1 MTLCFNTISS
11 VFDYLPLHHLK
22 HHLKENMEV
31 KLTKAEPEFLKTPP
45 ESMSGIVFGTKF
57 SDHMFCMEWED
68 GKGWHN
74 AEIKPYGPLL
84 MEPSAMV
91 LHYAQMAFEGLKAYR
106 TDSGENVL
114 FRPRENF
121 KRMNRTAQRMCLPE
135 LNIDNVLDALK
146 QLLRL
151 DSAWVPHES
160 GTTLYIRPTI
170 VATEEAIG
178 LKVSSKYLFFI
189 IMSPVGP
196 YYSQGF
202 NPVKIM
208 VSDKY
213 VRAVPGG
220 VGYAKTGGNY
230 AASILAEKEAKE
242 LGYTQVLWLDAVE
255 RRYIEEVGA
264 MNIFFVIN
272 DEIVTPQLTGSILP
286 GITRM
291 SVLELGKHWGLKV
304 SERRISIDEVFSG
317 LKDGSVSEVFGAGTA
332 AVISPVGVLS
342 YKGEEYQVANGETGP
357 LSTRFFEQLTGIQYG
372 KETDSFGWV
381 ESI

>member
-1 MTLCFNTISS
+1 
-11 VFDYLPLHHLK
+11 
-22 HHLKENMEV
+22 MEV
-31 KLTKAEPEFLKTPP
+31 KFRARSAEQLKIPP
-45 ESMSGIVFGTKF
+45 ASMSGVIFGTVF
-57 SDHMFCMEWED
+57 SDHMFCMEWEE

-74 AEIKPYGPLL
+74 AEIKPYGPLML
-84 MEPSAMV
+84 EPSSMV
-91 LHYAQMAFEGLKAYR
+91 LHYAQMSFEGLKAYQ
-106 TDSGENVL
+106 TDSGEHVL

-121 KRMNRTAQRMCLPE
+121 KRMNRTSLRMCLPE
-135 LNIDNVLDALK
+135 LDIEEVLTTLK
-146 QLLRL
+146 KLLRL
-151 DSAWVPHES
+151 DSGWVPYEA
-160 GTTLYIRPTI
+160 GTSLYIRPTI
-170 VATEEAIG
+170 LATEEAIG

-189 IMSPVGP
+189 ILSPVGP
-196 YYSQGF
+196 YYPQGF

-208 VSDKY
+208 VSEKY

-255 RRYIEEVGA
+255 RRYIEEVGS
-264 MNIFFVIN
+264 MNIFFLIN
-272 DEIVTPQLTGSILP
+272 EEIVTPQLTGSILP

-304 SERRISIDEVFSG
+304 SERRVSIDEILKG
-317 LKDGSVSEVFGAGTA
+317 LKDGSVTEIFGSGTA

-342 YKGEEYQVANGETGP
+342 YKGEECQVGNGETGP
-357 LSTRFFEQLTGIQYG
+357 ITSRFYEQLTGIQYG
-372 KETDSFGWV
+372 KVADPFDWV

>member
-1 MTLCFNTISS
+1 M
-11 VFDYLPLHHLK
+11 K
-22 HHLKENMEV
+22 V
-31 KLTKAEPEFLKTPP
+31 KLRKAGPNELKNPP
-45 ESMSGIVFGTKF
+45 HSMSGVVFGTQF
-57 SDHMFCMEWED
+57 SDHMFSMEWED

-84 MEPSAMV
+84 MEPSSIV

-121 KRMNRTAQRMCLPE
+121 KRMNNTSQRMCLPD
-135 LNIDNVLDALK
+135 LNIEEVLDALK

-151 DSAWVPHES
+151 ESSWIPHES

-189 IMSPVGP
+189 ILSPVGP
-196 YYSQGF
+196 YYPQGF

-213 VRAVPGG
+213 VRAAPGG

-230 AASILAEKEAKE
+230 AASILAEKEAKK

-291 SVLELGKHWGLKV
+291 SVLELGKYWDLEV
-304 SERRISIDEVFSG
+304 SERRIPIDEILTG
-317 LKDGSVSEVFGAGTA
+317 LKDGSVTEIFGAGTA

-342 YKGEEYQVANGETGP
+342 YKEEEYHVGNGKTGP
-357 LSTRFFEQLTGIQYG
+357 VATRFYDQLTGIQYG
-372 KETDSFGWV
+372 KETDPFGWV
-381 ESI
+381 ETI

>member
-1 MTLCFNTISS
+1 
-11 VFDYLPLHHLK
+11 
-22 HHLKENMEV
+22 MEV
-31 KLTKAEPEFLKTPP
+31 KFSTRSAEQLKIPP
-45 ESMSGIVFGTKF
+45 ASMSGVNFGTVF
-57 SDHMFCMEWED
+57 SDHMFCMEWEE

-74 AEIKPYGPLL
+74 AEIKPYGPLML
-84 MEPSAMV
+84 EPSSMV
-91 LHYAQMAFEGLKAYR
+91 LHYAQMSFEGLKAYQ
-106 TDSGENVL
+106 TDSGEHVL

-121 KRMNRTAQRMCLPE
+121 KRMNRTALRMCLPE
-135 LNIDNVLDALK
+135 LDVEEVLTTLK
-146 QLLRL
+146 KLLRL
-151 DSAWVPHES
+151 DSGWVPYEA
-160 GTTLYIRPTI
+160 GTSRYIRPTI
-170 VATEEAIG
+170 LATEEAIG

-189 IMSPVGP
+189 ILSPVGP
-196 YYSQGF
+196 YYPQGF

-208 VSDKY
+208 VSEKY

-255 RRYIEEVGA
+255 RRYIEEVGS
-264 MNIFFVIN
+264 MNIFFLIN
-272 DEIVTPQLTGSILP
+272 EEIVTPQLTGSILP

-304 SERRISIDEVFSG
+304 SERRVSIDEILKG
-317 LKDGSVSEVFGAGTA
+317 LKDGSVTEIFGSGTA

-342 YKGEEYQVANGETGP
+342 YKGEEYQLGNGETGP
-357 LSTRFFEQLTGIQYG
+357 ITSRFYEQLTGIQYG
-372 KETDSFGWV
+372 KVADPFDWV

>member
-1 MTLCFNTISS
+1 
-11 VFDYLPLHHLK
+11 
-22 HHLKENMEV
+22 
-31 KLTKAEPEFLKTPP
+31 
-45 ESMSGIVFGTKF
+45 
-57 SDHMFCMEWED
+57 
-68 GKGWHN
+68 
-74 AEIKPYGPLL
+74 
-84 MEPSAMV
+84 
-91 LHYAQMAFEGLKAYR
+91 
-106 TDSGENVL
+106 
-114 FRPRENF
+114 
-121 KRMNRTAQRMCLPE
+121 MCLPD
-135 LNIDNVLDALK
+135 LNIEEVLDALK

-151 DSAWVPHES
+151 ESSWIPHES

-189 IMSPVGP
+189 ILSPVGP
-196 YYSQGF
+196 YYPQGF

-213 VRAVPGG
+213 VRAAPGG

-230 AASILAEKEAKE
+230 AASILAEKEAKK

-291 SVLELGKHWGLKV
+291 SVLELGKYWGLEV
-304 SERRISIDEVFSG
+304 SERRIPIDEILTG
-317 LKDGSVSEVFGAGTA
+317 LKDGSVTEIFGAGTA

-342 YKGEEYQVANGETGP
+342 YKEEEYHVGNGKTGP
-357 LSTRFFEQLTGIQYG
+357 LATRFYDQLTGIQYG
-372 KETDSFGWV
+372 KEPDPFGWV
-381 ESI
+381 ETI

>member
-1 MTLCFNTISS
+1 
-11 VFDYLPLHHLK
+11 
-22 HHLKENMEV
+22 MEV
-31 KLTKAEPEFLKTPP
+31 KYSARSAEQLKIPP
-45 ESMSGIVFGTKF
+45 ASMSGVIFGTVF
-57 SDHMFCMEWED
+57 SDHMFCMEWEE

-74 AEIKPYGPLL
+74 AEIKPYGPLML
-84 MEPSAMV
+84 EPSSMV
-91 LHYAQMAFEGLKAYR
+91 LHYAQMSFEGLKAYQ
-106 TDSGENVL
+106 TDSGEHVL

-121 KRMNRTAQRMCLPE
+121 KRMNRTSLRMCLPE
-135 LNIDNVLDALK
+135 LDIEEVLTTLK
-146 QLLRL
+146 KLLRL
-151 DSAWVPHES
+151 DSGWVPYEA
-160 GTTLYIRPTI
+160 GTSLYIRPTI
-170 VATEEAIG
+170 LATEEAIG

-189 IMSPVGP
+189 ILSPVGP
-196 YYSQGF
+196 YYPQGF

-208 VSDKY
+208 VSEKY

-255 RRYIEEVGA
+255 RRYIEEVGS
-264 MNIFFVIN
+264 MNIFFLIN
-272 DEIVTPQLTGSILP
+272 EEIVTPQLTGSILP

-304 SERRISIDEVFSG
+304 SERRVSIDEILKG
-317 LKDGSVSEVFGAGTA
+317 LKDGSVTEIFGSGTA

-342 YKGEEYQVANGETGP
+342 YKGEECQVGNGETGP
-357 LSTRFFEQLTGIQYG
+357 ITSRFYEQLTGIQYG
-372 KETDSFGWV
+372 KVDDPFDWV

>member
-1 MTLCFNTISS
+1 
-11 VFDYLPLHHLK
+11 
-22 HHLKENMEV
+22 MEV
-31 KLTKAEPEFLKTPP
+31 KFSTISAEQLKTPP
-45 ESMSGIVFGTKF
+45 ASMSGVIFGTVF
-57 SDHMFCMEWED
+57 SDHMFCMEWEE

-74 AEIKPYGPLL
+74 AEIKPYGPLML
-84 MEPSAMV
+84 EPSSMV
-91 LHYAQMAFEGLKAYR
+91 LHYAQMSFEGLKAYQ
-106 TDSGENVL
+106 TDSGEHVL

-121 KRMNRTAQRMCLPE
+121 KRMNRTSLRMCLPE
-135 LNIDNVLDALK
+135 LDIEEVLTTLK
-146 QLLRL
+146 KLLRL
-151 DSAWVPHES
+151 DSGWVPYEA
-160 GTTLYIRPTI
+160 GTSLYIRPTI
-170 VATEEAIG
+170 LATEEAIG

-189 IMSPVGP
+189 ILSPVGP
-196 YYSQGF
+196 YYPQGF

-208 VSDKY
+208 VSEKY

-255 RRYIEEVGA
+255 RCYIEEVGS
-264 MNIFFVIN
+264 MNIFFLIN
-272 DEIVTPQLTGSILP
+272 EEIVTPQLTGSILP

-304 SERRISIDEVFSG
+304 SERRVSIDEILKG
-317 LKDGSVSEVFGAGTA
+317 LKDGSVTEIFGSGTA

-342 YKGEEYQVANGETGP
+342 YKGEECQVGNGETGP
-357 LSTRFFEQLTGIQYG
+357 ITSRFYEQLTGIQYG
-372 KETDSFGWV
+372 KVDDPFDWV

>member
-1 MTLCFNTISS
+1 M
-11 VFDYLPLHHLK
+11 K
-22 HHLKENMEV
+22 V
-31 KLTKAEPEFLKTPP
+31 KLRKAGPNELKNPP
-45 ESMSGIVFGTKF
+45 HSMSGVVFGTQF
-57 SDHMFCMEWED
+57 SDHMFSMEWED

-84 MEPSAMV
+84 MEPSSIV

-121 KRMNRTAQRMCLPE
+121 KRMNNTSQRMCLPD
-135 LNIDNVLDALK
+135 LNIEEVLDALK

-151 DSAWVPHES
+151 ESSWVPNES

-189 IMSPVGP
+189 ILSPVGP
-196 YYSQGF
+196 YYPQGF

-213 VRAVPGG
+213 VRAAPGG

-230 AASILAEKEAKE
+230 AASILAEKEAKK

-291 SVLELGKHWGLKV
+291 SVLELGKYWGLEV
-304 SERRISIDEVFSG
+304 SERRIPIDEILTG
-317 LKDGSVSEVFGAGTA
+317 LKDGSVTEIFGAGTA

-342 YKGEEYQVANGETGP
+342 YKEEEYHVGNGKTGP
-357 LSTRFFEQLTGIQYG
+357 VATRFYDQLTGIQYG
-372 KETDSFGWV
+372 KEPDPFGWV
-381 ESI
+381 ETI

>member
-1 MTLCFNTISS
+1 M
-11 VFDYLPLHHLK
+11 K
-22 HHLKENMEV
+22 V
-31 KLTKAEPEFLKTPP
+31 KLRKAGPNELKNPP
-45 ESMSGIVFGTKF
+45 QSMSGVVFGTQF
-57 SDHMFCMEWED
+57 SDHMFSMEWED

-84 MEPSAMV
+84 MEPSSIV

-121 KRMNRTAQRMCLPE
+121 KRMNNTSQRMCLPD
-135 LNIDNVLDALK
+135 LNIEEVLDALK

-151 DSAWVPHES
+151 ESSWVPNES

-189 IMSPVGP
+189 ILSPVGP
-196 YYSQGF
+196 YYPQGF

-230 AASILAEKEAKE
+230 AASILAEKEAKK

-255 RRYIEEVGA
+255 RRFIEEVGA

-291 SVLELGKHWGLKV
+291 SVLELGKYWGLEV
-304 SERRISIDEVFSG
+304 SERRIPIDEILAG
-317 LKDGSVSEVFGAGTA
+317 LKDGSVTEVFGAGTA

-342 YKGEEYQVANGETGP
+342 YKEEEYHVGNGKTGP
-357 LSTRFFEQLTGIQYG
+357 VATRFYDQLTGIQYG
-372 KETDSFGWV
+372 KEPDPFGWV
-381 ESI
+381 ETI

>member
-1 MTLCFNTISS
+1 
-11 VFDYLPLHHLK
+11 
-22 HHLKENMEV
+22 MEV
-31 KLTKAEPEFLKTPP
+31 KYSARSAEQLKIPP
-45 ESMSGIVFGTKF
+45 ASMSGVIFGTVF
-57 SDHMFCMEWED
+57 SDHMFCMEWEE

-74 AEIKPYGPLL
+74 AEIKPYGPLML
-84 MEPSAMV
+84 EPSSMV
-91 LHYAQMAFEGLKAYR
+91 LHYAQMSFEGLKAYQ
-106 TDSGENVL
+106 TDSGEHVL

-121 KRMNRTAQRMCLPE
+121 KRMNRTSLRMCLPE
-135 LNIDNVLDALK
+135 LDIEEVLTTLK
-146 QLLRL
+146 KLLRL
-151 DSAWVPHES
+151 DSGWVPYEA
-160 GTTLYIRPTI
+160 GTSLYIRPTI
-170 VATEEAIG
+170 LATEEAIG

-189 IMSPVGP
+189 ILSPVGP
-196 YYSQGF
+196 YYPQGF

-208 VSDKY
+208 VSEKY

-255 RRYIEEVGA
+255 RRYIEEVGS
-264 MNIFFVIN
+264 MNIFFLIN
-272 DEIVTPQLTGSILP
+272 EEIVTPQLTGSILP

-304 SERRISIDEVFSG
+304 SERRVSIDEILKG
-317 LKDGSVSEVFGAGTA
+317 LKDGSVTEIFGSGTA

-342 YKGEEYQVANGETGP
+342 YKGEECQVGNGKTGP
-357 LSTRFFEQLTGIQYG
+357 ITSRFYEQLTGIQYG
-372 KETDSFGWV
+372 KVADPFDWV

>member
-1 MTLCFNTISS
+1 
-11 VFDYLPLHHLK
+11 
-22 HHLKENMEV
+22 MEV
-31 KLTKAEPEFLKTPP
+31 KFSTRSAEQLKTPP
-45 ESMSGIVFGTKF
+45 ASMSGVVFGTVF
-57 SDHMFCMEWED
+57 SDHMFCMEWEE

-74 AEIKPYGPLL
+74 AEIKPYGPLML
-84 MEPSAMV
+84 EPSSMV
-91 LHYAQMAFEGLKAYR
+91 LHYAQMSFEGLKAYQ
-106 TDSGENVL
+106 TDSGEHVL

-121 KRMNRTAQRMCLPE
+121 KRMNRTSLRMCLPE
-135 LNIDNVLDALK
+135 LDVEEVLTVLK

-151 DSAWVPHES
+151 DSGWVPNEA
-160 GTTLYIRPTI
+160 GTSLYIRPTI
-170 VATEEAIG
+170 LATEEAIG
-178 LKVSSKYLFFI
+178 LKVSSKYLFYI
-189 IMSPVGP
+189 ILSPVGP

-208 VSDKY
+208 VSEKY

-220 VGYAKTGGNY
+220 VGFAKTGGNY
-230 AASILAEKEAKE
+230 AASNLAEKEAKE

-291 SVLELGKHWGLKV
+291 SVLELGKYWGLKV
-304 SERRISIDEVFSG
+304 KEGRITIDDVLNG
-317 LKDGSVSEVFGAGTA
+317 LKDGTVSEVFGAGTA
-332 AVISPVGVLS
+332 AVISPVGTLS
-342 YKGEEYQVANGETGP
+342 YKGEDYQVSDGETGP
-357 LSTRFFEQLTGIQYG
+357 VAMRFYEHLTGIQYG
-372 KETDSFGWV
+372 KEVDPFDWV